1 MIFHMLKAFKIALWH
16 CKQVTASQPSEF
28 PVTRRT
34 TCEGQEDPNIFA
46 QNSKQVGCFRK
57 L

>member
-1 MIFHMLKAFKIALWH
+1 MLKAFKIALWH
-16 CKQVTASQPSEF
+16 CKQVTTSQPSEF

-57 L
+57 F